1 MSVPVERL
9 ASRRTPLCGRR
20 ESGSFRDLPNHPV
33 DTTAASCV
41 AVPQEENVLVC
52 ARVPG
57 GALLGERWLLMER
70 DVMIDFNFDQGLA
83 RLTEWGQAI
92 VSLESVSVGQVDSQ

>member
-1 MSVPVERL
+1 MR
-9 ASRRTPLCGRR
+9 
-20 ESGSFRDLPNHPV
+20 
-33 DTTAASCV
+33 
-41 AVPQEENVLVC
+41 

-92 VSLESVSVGQVDSQ
+92 VSLESVSVGQENSQ

>member
-20 ESGSFRDLPNHPV
+20 ESGSLCNLPNPPV
-33 DTTAASCV
+33 DPAATSCV

-70 DVMIDFNFDQGLA
+70 GVMIDLNLDQGLA
-83 RLTEWGQAI
+83 TLTEWGQAI
-92 VSLESVSVGQVDSQ
+92 VSLESVSVGQEDSQ

>member
-1 MSVPVERL
+1 M
-9 ASRRTPLCGRR
+9 RT
-20 ESGSFRDLPNHPV
+20 
-33 DTTAASCV
+33 
-41 AVPQEENVLVC
+41 
-52 ARVPG
+52 RVPG

-70 DVMIDFNFDQGLA
+70 GVKIDLTLDQGLA